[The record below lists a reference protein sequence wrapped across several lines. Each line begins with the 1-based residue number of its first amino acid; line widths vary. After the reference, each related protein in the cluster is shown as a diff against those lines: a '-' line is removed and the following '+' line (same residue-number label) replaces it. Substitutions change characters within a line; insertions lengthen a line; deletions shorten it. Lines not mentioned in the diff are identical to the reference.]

1 MDFGGLLH
9 ADDPELE
16 VMHCREGSVFSYT
29 RGIGDPGTRWTHAQA
44 AATFGQ
50 IEPWHSGHHQS
61 RGGCVQGRRISAR
74 RRAICSCAMAGSAGG
89 GDFGG
94 GDSGVVATLAVFC
107 PAQAQNSPRMAF

>member
-44 AATFGQ
+44 AAAFGQ
-50 IEPWHSGHHQS
+50 IESWHPGHPPEELGRLRSGQTHQCPQAGDMLQGH
-61 RGGCVQGRRISAR
+61 GGVRRWR
-74 RRAICSCAMAGSAGG
+74 
-89 GDFGG
+89 
-94 GDSGVVATLAVFC
+94 
-107 PAQAQNSPRMAF
+107 